1 MSRTL
6 PCQLVSQAGTLTQ
19 YGHGMR
25 RVIFDEEHDMFRDS
39 VRAFVEKE
47 IVPNHEKWEH
57 DGKVDKGMFR
67 KAGSLGFLGMAAPES
82 YGGGGVE
89 DFRYNSIINEE
100 IQRAA
105 VVGSGMCITLHNDVC
120 LPYFLNYC
128 NEEQADRWMPGL
140 VNGDL
145 MSAIAMTE
153 PAMGSDLASM
163 GTTAI
168 RDGAGYVVNGSKT
181 FITNGINSDLVI
193 TAVKTDPSEKHK
205 GISLVV
211 LEEGMEGFKRGRNLD
226 KLGMKSQDTAEL
238 FFDDVFVP
246 EENVLGGEGAGF
258 LSLVNNLP
266 QERLSIAITGT
277 ASAQAAFDW
286 TVEYVTDR
294 EAFGQKISS
303 FQNTRFELAEMKTEL
318 DMAWVFIDRQIEA
331 LNVGELTAEDAA
343 EAKWW
348 CTEMQLRT
356 ITRCLQ
362 LFGGYGFMNE
372 YPIARAYA
380 DARVQTIYGGT
391 TEIMKEIIGRQIVG
405 R

>member
-1 MSRTL
+1 
-6 PCQLVSQAGTLTQ
+6 
-19 YGHGMR
+19 MR
-25 RVIFDEEHDMFRDS
+25 RTIFDEEHDMFRES
-39 VRAFVEKE
+39 VRSFIDKE
-47 IVPNHEKWEH
+47 IAPNHEKWEQN
-57 DGKVDKGMFR
+57 GKVDKEMFQ
-67 KAGSLGFLGMAAPES
+67 KAGSTGFLGMAIPEE

-100 IQRAA
+100 IQLAG

-120 LPYFLNYC
+120 LPYFINYC

-140 VNGDL
+140 ANGNL

-153 PAMGSDLASM
+153 PAIGSDLASM
-163 GTTAI
+163 GTSA
-168 RDGAGYVVNGSKT
+168 RPEGNGYVVNGSKT
-181 FITNGINSDLVI
+181 FITNGINSDLII
-193 TAVKTDPSEKHK
+193 TAVKTDPSERHK
-205 GISLVV
+205 GMSLLVI
-211 LEEGMEGFKRGRNLD
+211 EDGMEGFERGRNLD

-238 FFDDVFVP
+238 FFNDLYIP
-246 EENVLGGEGAGF
+246 EENVLGGEGSGF
-258 LSLVNNLP
+258 LNLVNNLP

-277 ASAQAAFDW
+277 ASAQAAFNW
-286 TVEYVTDR
+286 TVDYVTER
-294 EAFGQKISS
+294 EAFGQKISA

-318 DMAWVFIDRQIEA
+318 DHAWVFVDRQIEA
-331 LNVGELTAEDAA
+331 LNDGELTAEDAA

-391 TEIMKEIIGRQIVG
+391 TEIMKEIIGRQITG

>member
-1 MSRTL
+1 
-6 PCQLVSQAGTLTQ
+6 
-19 YGHGMR
+19 MR
-25 RVIFDEEHDMFRDS
+25 RTIFDEEHDMFRES
-39 VRAFVEKE
+39 VRSFIDKE

-57 DGKVDKGMFR
+57 DGKINKEMFQ
-67 KAGSLGFLGMAAPES
+67 KAGSLGFLGMAVPEG

-89 DFRYNSIINEE
+89 DFRYYAIINEE
-100 IQRAA
+100 IQHAG

-120 LPYFLNYC
+120 LPYFINYC
-128 NEEQADRWMPGL
+128 NEEQASRWMPGL
-140 VNGDL
+140 VDGTL

-153 PAMGSDLASM
+153 PSIGSDLASM
-163 GTTAI
+163 GTSAV
-168 RDGAGYVVNGSKT
+168 REGNGYLVNGSKT

-205 GISLVV
+205 GMSLLV
-211 LEEGMEGFKRGRNLD
+211 LEDGMEGFERGRNLD

-238 FFDDVFVP
+238 FFHDVYVP

-258 LSLVNNLP
+258 LNLVKNLP

-286 TVEYVTDR
+286 TVEYVTER

-318 DMAWVFIDRQIEA
+318 DMAWVFVDRQIEA
-331 LNVGELTAEDAA
+331 LNDGELSAEDAA
-343 EAKWW
+343 ESKWW
-348 CTEMQLRT
+348 CTEMQLRI

-391 TEIMKEIIGRQIVG
+391 TEIMKEIIGRQITG
-405 R
+405 K